1 MELILVE
8 TSAFNQPIASIFQD
22 DSATTHSDQIPWSR
36 WAESNRRPAHY
47 ECGAKSYSKG
57 NKNFC
62 HLFVTYFH

>member
-47 ECGAKSYSKG
+47 ECESVPYYKR
-57 NKNFC
+57 NK
-62 HLFVTYFH
+62 